1 MVKLNVCIGSA
12 CHIKGSYNIIQTFQQ
27 LLEER
32 KLHDSIDFKASFCMK
47 TCNNSGVS
55 ISVNG
60 ETYDVQPERAEG
72 FFDEVILPLLT
83 AEEV

>member
-32 KLHDSIDFKASFCMK
+32 KLHDRIEFKASFCMK
-47 TCNNSGVS
+47 SCNNTGVS
-55 ISVNG
+55 VSVNG
-60 ETYDVQPERAEG
+60 EAYDVMPERAEG
-72 FFDEVILPLLT
+72 FFDEVVLPLIK
-83 AEEV
+83 A

>member
-32 KLHDSIDFKASFCMK
+32 RLHDSIEFKASFCMK
-47 TCNNSGVS
+47 SCNNSGVS
-55 ISVNG
+55 VSVNG
-60 ETYDVQPERAEG
+60 ENYDVRPERAEG
-72 FFDEVILPLLT
+72 FFDEVVIPLLG
-83 AEEV
+83 ARKP